1 MMNNWT
7 EKEDN
12 VLAMSVKSNSSL
24 SSAFREASGITG
36 RSYSSCSSRYYN
48 VLKKDEHFLALYVRK
63 KTLWDKINDKLV
75 SWIMK

>member
-1 MMNNWT
+1 MINNWT

-36 RSYSSCSSRYYN
+36 RSYKACSTRYYN
-48 VLKKDEHFLALYVRK
+48 VLKNDEHFLAMYVK
-63 KTLWDKINDKLV
+63 KKSLWDRFCDKVVNFIL
-75 SWIMK
+75 K